1 MGPVRNPNGADALSR
16 LEPTRVTCRLR
27 RKAVISCALTPAGT
41 RQSRRMRSF
50 LIEPPRAIP
59 VGGRRV
65 GLEEVDAADKRAGRP
80 VVGNSLKC
88 RAKCATRFVPL
99 ACPICGKALRISG
112 PQQ

>member
-1 MGPVRNPNGADALSR
+1 MPRDRAGHAPIQSFPMCSQNGAPL
-16 LEPTRVTCRLR
+16 PF
-27 RKAVISCALTPAGT
+27 PAP
-41 RQSRRMRSF
+41 QSRGISSPSF

-65 GLEEVDAADKRAGRP
+65 SLEEVDAADKRAGRP
-80 VVGNSLKC
+80 VAGNSLKC

-99 ACPICGKALRISG
+99 ACSICGKALRISG